1 MNKKV
6 LKSFI
11 GENNLKKI
19 YELDLK
25 MQEKVFKFYELCYQ
39 NNIKFDIVSGLRTY
53 EEQKELYD
61 KYAHIYGNDKI
72 SLPGTSE
79 HENGMAID
87 ITIDNN
93 LSNNEKYT
101 KAGSLWQQLGGSWG
115 GHTID
120 EYWHFEL
127 DETHSLSTKQKE

>member
-1 MNKKV
+1 MNIKA

-25 MQEKVFKFYELCYQ
+25 MQEKVFKFYELCFQ
-39 NNIKFDIVSGLRTY
+39 NNIKFDIASGLRTY
-53 EEQKELYD
+53 QEQKELYD
-61 KYAHIYGNDKI
+61 KYAHIYGTDKTGI
-72 SLPGTSE
+72 PGNSE
-79 HENGMAID
+79 HERGIAID

-93 LSNNEKYT
+93 LSNNEKYS
-101 KAGSLWQQLGGSWG
+101 KAGLLWEQLEGVWG
-115 GHTID
+115 GNTID

-127 DETHSLSTKQKE
+127 G

>member
-1 MNKKV
+1 
-6 LKSFI
+6 
-11 GENNLKKI
+11 
-19 YELDLK
+19 

-39 NNIKFDIVSGLRTY
+39 NNIKFDIASGLRTY

-72 SLPGTSE
+72 SLAGTSE

-101 KAGSLWQQLGGSWG
+101 KAGLLWQQLGGSWDG
-115 GHTID
+115 NTID

>member
-1 MNKKV
+1 MNEKL

-11 GENNLKKI
+11 GKNNLKKI
-19 YELDLK
+19 NELSPK

-39 NNIKFDIVSGLRTY
+39 NNIKFDIASGLRTY

-61 KYAHIYGNDKI
+61 KYAHIYGMEKTGI
-72 SLPGTSE
+72 PGSSE
-79 HENGMAID
+79 HERGIAID

-101 KAGSLWQQLGGSWG
+101 KAGLLWEQLGGIWG
-115 GHTID
+115 GNTID
-120 EYWHFEL
+120 EYWHFEM
-127 DETHSLSTKQKE
+127 DEKI